1 MSDITR
7 ADIEAALRGATGNP
21 SSGAVADM
29 LNAMIDAVDTLVNP
43 KPVVPS
49 KAHEQRVVKTEETR

>member
-21 SSGAVADM
+21 SSGAVADV
-29 LNAMIDAVDTLVNP
+29 LNAMVDAVDTLVNP
-43 KPVVPS
+43 KPVKVVTVP
-49 KAHEQRVVKTEETR
+49 EQRVVKAEETR